1 METRGLLLTGPAG
14 YMGRLQEERE
24 RGQGPGVLPS
34 LWSRQGCLG
43 ENWGAGMTKWG
54 HSVVSYL
61 GYPRRSEGELM
72 GGEIW
77 MLI

>member
-1 METRGLLLTGPAG
+1 MHLSSRRQGTLETRGLLLTGPAG

-43 ENWGAGMTKWG
+43 EN
-54 HSVVSYL
+54 
-61 GYPRRSEGELM
+61 
-72 GGEIW
+72 
-77 MLI
+77 